1 MWISLTMNLK
11 NILSLLIFISI
22 SSASSYADINT
33 EKWSHICSKNEKK
46 NCEISIKAGSVSESG
61 TVKTLAKAFIL
72 MGTISAKKM
81 NLVSQKDQ
89 TYKLDVQEK
98 ITPVLFVELP
108 LNIDLRQGPLV
119 IADKQKIGNLIFL
132 HCNPNIGCKSMLTLN
147 EKVIELFKNGKDL
160 KIVFR
165 VFQNNKNF
173 EIKLPLK
180 GFTASYKKLL
190 ATSK

>member
-61 TVKTLAKAFIL
+61 TVKTLAKAFTFKLINPTEL
-72 MGTISAKKM
+72 NLPSDVESFSAISNFNPNIYEQIVA
-81 NLVSQKDQ
+81 QQ
-89 TYKLDVQEK
+89 T
-98 ITPVLFVELP
+98 
-108 LNIDLRQGPLV
+108 DLRQGPLV